1 MLREGGG
8 IVMQKK
14 NVKTAAKGDVI
25 KKEVAKKDATK
36 PVIAETK
43 VEEVKVAEVKT
54 PEVKTPEVKATAP
67 KTPAK
72 KAATKKTAT
81 KKVESSKQILV
92 QYQYNEV
99 DVQAVEEKVKA
110 QFVAEGHRASAIK
123 ELKIYIKPEEYSAY
137 YVINEKYNGR
147 VDLFW

>member
-1 MLREGGG
+1 M
-8 IVMQKK
+8 
-14 NVKTAAKGDVI
+14 
-25 KKEVAKKDATK
+25 
-36 PVIAETK
+36 
-43 VEEVKVAEVKT
+43 AEVKT

-99 DVQAVEEKVKA
+99 DVQAVEAHVKA
-110 QFVAEGHRASAIK
+110 QFVADGHRASAMK
-123 ELKIYIKPEEYSAY
+123 ELKIYIKPEEY
-137 YVINEKYNGR
+137 
-147 VDLFW
+147 